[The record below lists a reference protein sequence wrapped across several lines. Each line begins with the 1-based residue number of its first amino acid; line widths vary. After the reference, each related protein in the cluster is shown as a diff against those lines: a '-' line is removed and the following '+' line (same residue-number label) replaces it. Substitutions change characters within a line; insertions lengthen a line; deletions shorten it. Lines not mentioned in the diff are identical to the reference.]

1 MGVNEKVQE
10 YAVLREKAKTIK
22 SRMDS
27 LAKDIKEYLT
37 KNVKP
42 DSKGNCYLEDTN
54 YVFGNQAKKS
64 IKLNETKATE
74 FFKAKGLLEK
84 VVDVK
89 TVINEDKV
97 SKLIESGELTNE
109 ELETL
114 VDIKTTYSIDIKEK
128 VKEEEAVEVEVVS
141 NSTKPKA
148 KPLPKRR

>member
-10 YAVLREKAKTIK
+10 YAVLREKSKTIK
-22 SRMDS
+22 ARMDL
-27 LAKDIKEYLT
+27 LAKEIKEYLT
-37 KNVKP
+37 KTVTP
-42 DSKGNCYLEDTN
+42 DSKGNFYLEDTN

-74 FFKAKGLLEK
+74 FFKSKGLLEK

-97 SKLIESGELTNE
+97 SKLIDSGELTNE

-128 VKEEEAVEVEVVS
+128 VKQDEVVEVEVVS
-141 NSTKPKA
+141 NSIKPKRL
-148 KPLPKRR
+148 LPKRR